1 MTKTSE
7 EKKTKKLFP
16 FIMGG
21 IILTLAVVG
30 IVKIQHARTHAETDD
45 AQIEGNISPVAA
57 RVSGYINDIKV
68 VENQVV
74 KVGDTLVCLDNR
86 DLVAR
91 LSQAEA
97 GLENAKAA
105 LAVAQSAT
113 QTTRSTIASSQSGI
127 DAAKVKVWQA
137 NQDFKRFSNLIKE
150 GAITQQQFDAVKANK
165 EAADAQLS
173 LAISQRK
180 TSQAS
185 TSTSNSQIAVA
196 QAQVKQREA
205 EVEMA
210 RLQVSYA
217 TLTAATSGTIA
228 KKNIQPGQLVQAG
241 QSLFAIV
248 RDNQLWVTANFKETQ
263 LEKMRM
269 GQKAN
274 VTVDAYPDKVFT
286 GVVESFSPATGAKFA
301 LLPPD
306 NASGNFVKVVQR
318 VPVRI
323 QLDASTDLALLRA
336 GMNVKASIILN

>member
-30 IVKIQHARTHAETDD
+30 IFKIQHARTHAETDD

-74 KVGDTLVCLDNR
+74 KAGDTLVCLDNR

-91 LSQAEA
+91 LAQAEA

-137 NQDFKRFSNLIKE
+137 SQDFKRFSNLIKE
-150 GAITQQQFDAVKANK
+150 GAITQQQFDAVKAAK
-165 EAADAQLS
+165 EAAEAQLS
-173 LAISQRK
+173 LAISQQK

-196 QAQVKQREA
+196 QAQLKQREA

-263 LEKMRM
+263 LEKMRI

-323 QLDASTDLALLRA
+323 QLDASANLGLLRA
-336 GMNVKASIILN
+336 GMNVKASVILN

>member
-1 MTKTSE
+1 MS
-7 EKKTKKLFP
+7 EKKKVKKIGP
-16 FIMGG
+16 FI
-21 IILTLAVVG
+21 IASVLV
-30 IVKIQHARTHAETDD
+30 IVLVIAYIKIQYARKHEETDD

-57 RVSGYINDIKV
+57 RIGGYITDIRV
-68 VENQVV
+68 VENQ
-74 KVGDTLVCLDNR
+74 KVMPGDTLVCLDNR
-86 DLVAR
+86 DLLAR
-91 LSQAEA
+91 LAQAEA
-97 GLENAKAA
+97 ALENAKAA
-105 LAVAQSAT
+105 VGGAEAGTATAQST
-113 QTTRSTIASSQSGI
+113 VVSGKSAI
-127 DAAKVKVWQA
+127 EAAQVRVWQTK
-137 NQDFKRFSNLIKE
+137 QDFNRFLNLRKE
-150 GAITQQQFDAVKANK
+150 GVSTQQQFDAAKAAK
-165 EAADAQLS
+165 EAAEAQLS
-173 LAISQRK
+173 LAINQQK
-180 TSQAS
+180 TAQATTT
-185 TSTSNSQIAVA
+185 TSKSQISVA

-217 TLTAATSGTIA
+217 TLTAVTSGTIA

-263 LEKMRM
+263 LEKMRI

-323 QLDASTDLALLRA
+323 KLNATTDLALLRT